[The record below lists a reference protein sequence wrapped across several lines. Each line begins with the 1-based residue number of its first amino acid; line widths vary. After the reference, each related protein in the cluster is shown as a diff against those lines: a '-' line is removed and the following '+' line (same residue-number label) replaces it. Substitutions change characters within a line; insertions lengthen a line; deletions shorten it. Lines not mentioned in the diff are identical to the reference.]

1 MLVLA
6 VDPSSRV
13 TSASRTIFCHVFF
26 RSKKK
31 NPQPETYSTTGE
43 RIESVHAV
51 PNDEAASAKDLVQ
64 LLKMNVTEA
73 SDINEHH
80 IMDFT

>member
-1 MLVLA
+1 M
-6 VDPSSRV
+6 P
-13 TSASRTIFCHVFF
+13 CFF

-51 PNDEAASAKDLVQ
+51 PNDEAASVKDLVQ
-64 LLKMNVTEA
+64 LLEMNVTEA
-73 SDINEHH
+73 SDINEHPF
-80 IMDFT
+80 MDFT